1 MAGRAFK
8 KWKDHR
14 PSFDEMH
21 AEDLKRRPRSVFII
35 IMVITIM
42 VVIAIIVLRLTI
54 QPHILHMARS
64 AMVILLP
71 TKNPVEPF
79 SVMILSKAVRYLVDV
94 CSS

>member
-1 MAGRAFK
+1 M
-8 KWKDHR
+8 
-14 PSFDEMH
+14 
-21 AEDLKRRPRSVFII
+21 II
-35 IMVITIM
+35 VIIVMISIIVVVITIINM
-42 VVIAIIVLRLTI
+42 ITIIMNRLTI

>member
-1 MAGRAFK
+1 MIIVIIV
-8 KWKDHR
+8 
-14 PSFDEMH
+14 MIIII
-21 AEDLKRRPRSVFII
+21 VIITII
-35 IMVITIM
+35 IMN
-42 VVIAIIVLRLTI
+42 RLTI

-71 TKNPVEPF
+71 TKNPVDPF